1 MEVSVHGVL
10 LSVSMLG
17 MVSGICHEGTYGYEC
32 GYQCHCPLDKC
43 NVTSGCSPG
52 YCDTGW
58 SGLTCNKGNIA
69 LNKPTSSSSVYQ
81 NPGNAVNGDN
91 SANNYHQC
99 FYSDWRDNSITEAWW
114 RVDLGD
120 MARIRHVTIY
130 FRRDY
135 KVRRNGIQ
143 IYIADTAA
151 SPTDGVNCHNV
162 TGNRDGTDIPD
173 VLTATCL
180 GEGRYLVLYTVT
192 VNNELNN
199 VNVPMMDFC
208 EVEVDVCS
216 SGTFGDDCDNYCHC
230 DGEVCDYVDG
240 ICPSGV
246 CLPGWTTEKC
256 DTVCEFGYYG
266 ANCRM
271 ACPNRNCKGDNS
283 SCDRVTG
290 KCDGDCEAGWNGTDC
305 TLKCLRSYGDGCS
318 KYCSDRKCAESSS
331 DSCDHVSGMCENG
344 CSSGWKGID
353 CTEACIQGIEYG
365 ANCLGNC
372 RARKCEEGVDV
383 CPRDTGI
390 CESGCQSGWKGQDC
404 TQRALDDNG
413 ITHLSAGLLGALSM
427 LVFMAL
433 VMGAVCLWRK
443 KTDVKNGENKSSTS
457 ESAAGLQLSAP
468 KTAENREYDAI
479 SGSQYATLD
488 GRSPDMYES
497 LSLRGVYSNSQAH
510 I

>member
-1 MEVSVHGVL
+1 MRFGRQDVGS
-10 LSVSMLG
+10 
-17 MVSGICHEGTYGYEC
+17 
-32 GYQCHCPLDKC
+32 KR
-43 NVTSGCSPG
+43 
-52 YCDTGW
+52 
-58 SGLTCNKGNIA
+58 NIA